1 MNYLLVFQ
9 GAPGVSLELLLS
21 AILDTI
27 ICSIMILPISAMI
40 MQLLAAFWEQLS
52 RSGGVRLSITWAT
65 LWSSGSVLEFPGS
78 CFESPFGYQHLQY
91 HDTASF
97 GHDNAALGGFLGS
110 ALGSKQVRFVRF
122 EHSMN
127 YLLVCQGPPGVSQEL
142 PLRAFLGTNICSI
155 MILQVSVTI
164 MQLLA
169 AFWYQLCGPRRSV

>member
-1 MNYLLVFQ
+1 MNYLLVCQ
-9 GAPGVSLELLLS
+9 GLPGVSQELPLRAFLR
-21 AILDTI
+21 TN

-97 GHDNAALGGFLGS
+97 GHDNAAFGDFLAS
-110 ALGSKQVRFVRF
+110 ALGSKRVR
-122 EHSMN
+122 
-127 YLLVCQGPPGVSQEL
+127 L
-142 PLRAFLGTNICSI
+142 SI
-155 MILQVSVTI
+155 
-164 MQLLA
+164 
-169 AFWYQLCGPRRSV
+169 P